1 MRISNE
7 RLQPKAVRRTLKKLN
22 DFEIPYQK
30 LLRVSICDKM
40 GGLKSQNHYRIS
52 DVYQLAKSFRTEAN
66 RKDPA
71 NQFSD
76 LKVNGIDVMEIT
88 GLRPGKEV
96 GEILKKLLDLVIDD
110 PEINNKEKLTQIIK
124 EEFK

>member
-1 MRISNE
+1 
-7 RLQPKAVRRTLKKLN
+7 
-22 DFEIPYQK
+22 
-30 LLRVSICDKM
+30 
-40 GGLKSQNHYRIS
+40 
-52 DVYQLAKSFRTEAN
+52 
-66 RKDPA
+66 
-71 NQFSD
+71 
-76 LKVNGIDVMEIT
+76 MEVT